1 MKKNTK
7 YIIAF
12 DTICDGWQCAKDEN
26 ENPNPALYDSYDEAF
41 KEIFI
46 DAKCGMNGSGEDED
60 EILLSKMEQLI
71 KEDNI
76 DKMKEF
82 FEQYPDANYYNEFVV
97 KYDEFLLGRK
107 AIFTGKGVTII
118 GTKLI

>member
-7 YIIAF
+7 YIIAW
-12 DTICDGWQCAKDEN
+12 DTICEGWQCGKDEN
-26 ENPNPALYDSYDEAF
+26 ENPDPALYDSYDEAF
-41 KEIFI
+41 KEIFR
-46 DAKCGMNGSGEDED
+46 DATPCLINEDYNREYA
-60 EILLSKMEQLI
+60 IQMKKLI